1 MTPTGDE
8 QRRAAAASTSH
19 AASDPSITHEAR
31 EKILNRLKR
40 LEGQVRGLQRM
51 VEEERAC
58 HDILTL
64 YSGIRSALDA
74 TADLVL
80 EQYVR
85 ECQAEAATA
94 GERTAEVIKAVRL
107 ARG

>member
-1 MTPTGDE
+1 MTTASRGERNDGLGP
-8 QRRAAAASTSH
+8 ASTTDAGSPVR
-19 AASDPSITHEAR
+19 SEAR
-31 EKILNRLKR
+31 ARILNRLKR

-58 HDILTL
+58 HDVLTL

-85 ECQAEAATA
+85 ECQAESAADDVSID
-94 GERTAEVIKAVRL
+94 EVIRAVKL